1 MSSPSSTTST
11 TSENKFNLTIEVP
24 KHSNGL
30 REIINTPQ
38 DAPRVSKL
46 FFRQVYN
53 LFDIPINISI
63 CHVDPFNE
71 KAKLKS
77 I

>member
-24 KHSNGL
+24 KHGNGL
-30 REIINTPQ
+30 YEILNTPQ

-46 FFRQVYN
+46 FFRQICN
-53 LFDIPINISI
+53 LLDIPINYHI
-63 CHVDPFNE
+63 DPFNE